1 MDRSSSGTIY
11 KSGAAKPLELF
22 EPYNFFVWL
31 SFYFPIILVI
41 CVVGM
46 SFVFQNFKGFIYLG
60 FLLGCCFL
68 REIIYKWSG
77 SIPSQSDGTICT
89 SIQYSKYGNPSFS
102 AFVFAFTMMYLSLPM
117 FTNGSVN
124 SWLISGLSVYGALD
138 IYMKINKGCIIKTGD
153 LTINLLLGLA
163 SSALIVTLMY
173 SGGSGKY
180 LFFNEVS
187 SDKEICYQPK
197 DQTFKCSLYQ
207 NGELISEMN

>member
-1 MDRSSSGTIY
+1 
-11 KSGAAKPLELF
+11 
-22 EPYNFFVWL
+22 
-31 SFYFPIILVI
+31 
-41 CVVGM
+41 
-46 SFVFQNFKGFIYLG
+46 
-60 FLLGCCFL
+60 
-68 REIIYKWSG
+68 
-77 SIPSQSDGTICT
+77 
-89 SIQYSKYGNPSFS
+89 
-102 AFVFAFTMMYLSLPM
+102 
-117 FTNGSVN
+117 
-124 SWLISGLSVYGALD
+124 
-138 IYMKINKGCIIKTGD
+138 MKINKGCIVKTGD

>member
-46 SFVFQNFKGFIYLG
+46 SFVFQ
-60 FLLGCCFL
+60 
-68 REIIYKWSG
+68 SG

-138 IYMKINKGCIIKTGD
+138 IYMKINKGCIVKTGD